1 MYFVKVKI
9 TFPCLENIFDSP
21 TQAIQF
27 KKIADVNL
35 WVGKAGKKN
44 SVAKTKRLY
53 WGYAPGFLFWLFAF
67 DGWLFPA
74 RLGWPGVGPRRE
86 SLSRLKQSGQSFLL
100 FLIAGEN

>member
-27 KKIADVNL
+27 KKIADVNF

-44 SVAKTKRLY
+44 SVAQQKQNVFT
-53 WGYAPGFLFWLFAF
+53 GVMPPVFFFGFLPSTVGYFLRDLGGQESDL
-67 DGWLFPA
+67 DGRVFPD
-74 RLGWPGVGPRRE
+74 
-86 SLSRLKQSGQSFLL
+86 
-100 FLIAGEN
+100 